1 MRPFVVGIAGGS
13 GAGKSTLARELAV
26 ALAAALV
33 VQLDW
38 YYRDLS
44 HLPPEQRA
52 EWNFD
57 HPDAL
62 DWELLRGQIGAL
74 RRGEAVLRPAY
85 DFGAHA
91 RLAEPVEIQPQPVAI
106 VEGILALHDA
116 RLRELLDL
124 KIFVDAP
131 RELRLGRRTLRDV
144 VERGRTKGSVLLQF
158 ERTVEPMHG
167 LYVAPSRDFADL
179 HADGA
184 GSIDNTL
191 RAILAR
197 FRGRAGDQ

>member
-13 GAGKSTLARELAV
+13 GAGKSTLARELAA
-26 ALAAALV
+26 ALGTTLV
-33 VQLDW
+33 VQVDW

-44 HLPPEQRA
+44 HLPPERRA

-62 DWELLRGQIGAL
+62 DWELLRRQIEAL

-85 DFGAHA
+85 DFGAHT
-91 RLAEPVEIQPQPVAI
+91 RLPEPVEIQPEPVAI

-116 RLRELLDL
+116 GLRELFDL

-131 RELRLGRRTLRDV
+131 REVRLGRRTRRDV
-144 VERGRTKGSVLLQF
+144 VERGRTEGSVLTQF
-158 ERTVEPMHG
+158 QRTVEPMHG

-179 HADGA
+179 QADGS
-184 GSIDNTL
+184 GSIDSAL
-191 RAILAR
+191 RSILAG
-197 FRGRAGDQ
+197 FGGRPGDQ